1 MAAKVG
7 SENKISL
14 DKPIHIPPPKTLGE
28 AKKSA
33 WWEGYR
39 GAIDDEL
46 QNLEKLGCWEV
57 VPLRSIPRGTNIL
70 RSKLVFDDKR
80 GSDGKLQKFK
90 ARMVAM
96 GFSQIE
102 GVDYNDTFASVM
114 TTKSFRTLLVLWNL
128 DKNLCME
135 HWDIKQ
141 AFINAPLDETIY
153 VHPVPGFGPEGCVYK
168 LIKALYGTKQA
179 AHAWQKFLK
188 ENLLDLGGVVHL
200 KTSVSTFFGIRPVGG
215 FIYLHMLMIFFLSLI
230 LWEGLYVIKF
240 SRL

>member
-1 MAAKVG
+1 M
-7 SENKISL
+7 
-14 DKPIHIPPPKTLGE
+14 
-28 AKKSA
+28 
-33 WWEGYR
+33 
-39 GAIDDEL
+39 
-46 QNLEKLGCWEV
+46 EKLGCWEV

-114 TTKSFRTLLVLWNL
+114 TIKSFRTLLVLWNL
-128 DKNLCME
+128 DKNLYME
-135 HWDIKQ
+135 PWDIKQ

-200 KTSVSTFFGIRPVGG
+200 KDECVYIFRDSAGGWLYLSTHVDD
-215 FIYLHMLMIFFLSLI
+215 IFPLFNPLGRALRDKI
-230 LWEGLYVIKF
+230 FKALNDQGHH
-240 SRL
+240 R